1 MRTVYALLVLLIW
14 LGLTGFTPFQ
24 VLLGGALSTA
34 LFAFLPTVPA
44 TRPRLLPLA
53 KWPKLAAN
61 IFAFTWDFIKDLT
74 LSNIAIAIDV
84 WHPRPTYKPAI
95 VEVPV
100 SDLTPFEIY
109 FIATRITLT
118 PGTLS
123 ADVSADGRILYVH
136 AMHPPEDATA
146 LRKPIEMLK
155 DGLL

>member
-1 MRTVYALLVLLIW
+1 MRTFYICLIMLIW
-14 LGLTGFTPFQ
+14 LGLTGFTLFQ
-24 VLLGGALSTA
+24 LLLGSLFASA
-34 LFAFLPTVPA
+34 LFALLPSVPA
-44 TRPRLLPLA
+44 TRPRLLPFA

-61 IFAFTWDFIKDLT
+61 VFAFTWDFIKDLT
-74 LSNIAIAIDV
+74 LSNIDIATDV

-136 AMHPPEDATA
+136 AMHPPDDPTA
-146 LRKPIEMLK
+146 LRKPIDMLK